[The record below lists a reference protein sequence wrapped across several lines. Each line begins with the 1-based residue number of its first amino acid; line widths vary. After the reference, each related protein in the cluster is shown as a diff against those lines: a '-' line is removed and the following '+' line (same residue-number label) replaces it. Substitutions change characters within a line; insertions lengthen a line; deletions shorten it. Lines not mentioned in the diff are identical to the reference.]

1 MFEYKAKFLAPFN
14 IEFTKKSVKF
24 SVSKLLSLCAI
35 FRSDKYVVIS
45 KSNYNYDFSPPRMG
59 EVA

>member
-1 MFEYKAKFLAPFN
+1 L
-14 IEFTKKSVKF
+14 KF

-45 KSNYNYDFSPPRMG
+45 KSNYNYDFSPPGMG